1 VLAVGIS
8 WASWKPVARG
18 DSPTLLLLLLVFL
31 GSFGP
36 SLAAVLLTA
45 ADEGRSELK
54 ELLGPLL
61 AWRVG
66 IRWYLVVLL
75 GPLAVAWVAIILDGL
90 LGGSGLGLGGLQI
103 PEGLHTSL
111 ILLGLLPAFLI
122 SLIFGG
128 LRERRSVGG
137 ATPCQASGETKR
149 PQLRL
154 DPGRYLG
161 TLAPSAVLYQG
172 NDPVLSSLHPI
183 RVVGYRSLDTLHLG
197 LRQHHR

>member
-1 VLAVGIS
+1 MLAVGIS
-8 WASWKPVARG
+8 WASWKPVALG
-18 DSPTLLLLLLVFL
+18 DSPPLLLLLVFL
-31 GSFGP
+31 GSLGP

-45 ADEGRSELK
+45 ADEGRSGLK

-103 PEGLHTSL
+103 LEGLPTCL

-128 LRERRSVGG
+128 PLGEEIGWRGYAQPGFRRN
-137 ATPCQASGETKR
+137 E
-149 PQLRL
+149 
-154 DPGRYLG
+154 
-161 TLAPSAVLYQG
+161 APSA
-172 NDPVLSSLHPI
+172 PP
-183 RVVGYRSLDTLHLG
+183 
-197 LRQHHR
+197 